1 MAMPMTLPCG
11 LVVKNAEEISS
22 IFSVGNPSRITAREL
37 ELTLLAS
44 RLHQELAA
52 RVLHGFD
59 GVEHEVHKP
68 LLQVHA
74 VGHDFGQ
81 VGCKFLAHCHR
92 NASRES
98 ETGREVQNL

>member
-1 MAMPMTLPCG
+1 
-11 LVVKNAEEISS
+11 
-22 IFSVGNPSRITAREL
+22 
-37 ELTLLAS
+37 
-44 RLHQELAA
+44 
-52 RVLHGFD
+52 
-59 GVEHEVHKP
+59 
-68 LLQVHA
+68 VHA